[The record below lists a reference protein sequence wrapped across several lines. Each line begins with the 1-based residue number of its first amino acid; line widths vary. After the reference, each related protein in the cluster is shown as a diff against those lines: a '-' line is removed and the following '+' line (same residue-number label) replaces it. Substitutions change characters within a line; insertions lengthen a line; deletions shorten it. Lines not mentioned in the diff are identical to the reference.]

1 MPSGVLIWSKL
12 GRGSY
17 GVNEKMRPPGLEKM
31 RRVQVRKPCRSTKT
45 PHYRL
50 GAFILVLMLP
60 ARTRHF
66 SCPDLHRCRGV
77 WHSIKD
83 GVEQELYKW
92 HCIST
97 LLCAVPIGK
106 KGVY

>member
-1 MPSGVLIWSKL
+1 
-12 GRGSY
+12 
-17 GVNEKMRPPGLEKM
+17 M

-50 GAFILVLMLP
+50 GAFILELMLP

-66 SCPDLHRCRGV
+66 LPGLAQMPRRVAFDRDS
-77 WHSIKD
+77 
-83 GVEQELYKW
+83 VEQELYKR

-97 LLCAVPIGK
+97 LLRAVPIGK
-106 KGVY
+106 KDVY